1 MMEIP
6 RKLDQLIFVNHP
18 YFILSSEMPVPKRI
32 RSSSPTSTT
41 EQCSSPSAISRYISH
56 DSYLTFIPPSSS
68 SSEQRLTTNNHSNID
83 TDFID
88 DALWDDWDLPS
99 TATKKTPGKI
109 RTMSSPAVHSRIN
122 EIVEPTKT
130 AVNIPETTTTTDNAP
145 CK

>member
-1 MMEIP
+1 
-6 RKLDQLIFVNHP
+6 
-18 YFILSSEMPVPKRI
+18 MPMPKRI
-32 RSSSPTSTT
+32 RSSSPTSTI

-56 DSYLTFIPPSSS
+56 DSYLTFIPPTSSS
-68 SSEQRLTTNNHSNID
+68 SSDQHLTTNNNSNMD

-99 TATKKTPGKI
+99 TANKKTPGKI

-122 EIVEPTKT
+122 QIT
-130 AVNIPETTTTTDNAP
+130 ETTTIVNVLESKKEAP